1 MLAASDSSNRY
12 LMKKF
17 CDEFDR
23 ESSKLPYNL
32 NYLHASELLSRLGFL
47 KPRRDSS
54 QGGGEA
60 APSGSSEERSL
71 VVDLWR

>member
-23 ESSKLPYNL
+23 ESSRLPYNL
-32 NYLHASELLSRLGFL
+32 NYLNASELLSRLGFL
-47 KPRRDSS
+47 KPRRDSL
-54 QGGGEA
+54 QEGEA